1 MGKAPKIKTK
11 ASKEA
16 MRWGADDGS
25 TVVELAQQPGLGGN
39 DFDVL
44 MQHEADGVLA
54 AKKIV
59 TKLKERG
66 VCLCQANAPQQ
77 LVVAAYDEAESL
89 LEEGKFV
96 PPIRVH
102 DDHSLLESQLW
113 RQALQDE
120 ERVYWVKG
128 SQEGEEVAAGAT
140 ALATNALKM
149 LAGNLKDFGAGL
161 NDQLQ
166 SQLGLSFDRLGQT
179 MLSCYTGDRTYAL
192 HLDNCHEPEK
202 EGCGNMLPDN
212 GLRLTLVYYINLYW
226 DPEKGDNGGGLDIH
240 LTDPSKPPASAAA
253 ARGTHALRIAP
264 HADTLAI
271 FLSDRMAHRVVE
283 TKGTDPRFCLTL
295 WCLDGKVM
303 QKARQTLSMMT
314 AAQRQTD
321 DSDAED

>member
-1 MGKAPKIKTK
+1 MKKTPKIKTK

-25 TVVELAQQPGLGGN
+25 TSAELAQQPGLGGN

-59 TKLKERG
+59 AKLKERG

-89 LEEGKFV
+89 WEEGNFV
-96 PPIRVH
+96 PPLRVH
-102 DDHSLLESQLW
+102 DDASLLESRLW
-113 RQALQDE
+113 RPALQDE
-120 ERVYWVKG
+120 DRVYWVKG
-128 SQEGEEVAAGAT
+128 SPEGGEATAGTA
-140 ALATNALKM
+140 ALATNALRL

-166 SQLGLSFDRLGQT
+166 SQLGLSFNRLGQT

-192 HLDNCHEPEK
+192 HLDNCHGSEDED
-202 EGCGNMLPDN
+202 GGSVLPDN

-226 DPEKGDNGGGLDIH
+226 DPETGYNGGGLDVH
-240 LTDPSKPPASAAA
+240 LTDPSKTPESAAA
-253 ARGTHALRIAP
+253 ARGTRALRIAP

-295 WCLDGKVM
+295 WCLDGEIM
-303 QKARQTLSMMT
+303 QKAARTLNTMRV
-314 AAQRQTD
+314 AQRQTD

>member
-11 ASKEA
+11 ASREA

-25 TVVELAQQPGLGGN
+25 TAVELAQQPGLGGN

-59 TKLKERG
+59 GKLKERG

-77 LVVAAYDEAESL
+77 LVTAAYDEAESL
-89 LEEGKFV
+89 WEEGSFV
-96 PPIRVH
+96 PPMRLH
-102 DDHSLLESQLW
+102 DDASLLESQLW
-113 RQALQDE
+113 RPALQDE
-120 ERVYWVKG
+120 DRVYWVRGGK
-128 SQEGEEVAAGAT
+128 ETEAATTGAA
-140 ALATNALKM
+140 ALATNALRV
-149 LAGNLKDFGAGL
+149 LSENLKDFGTGL

-166 SQLGLSFDRLGQT
+166 SQLGISFNRLGQA
-179 MLSCYTGDRTYAL
+179 MLSCYTGDRTYTL
-192 HLDNCHEPEK
+192 HLDNCHGSEED
-202 EGCGNMLPDN
+202 GGNVFPDN

-226 DPEKGDNGGGLDIH
+226 DPEKGDNGGGLDVH

-253 ARGTHALRIAP
+253 ARGTRALRIAP

-283 TKGTDPRFCLTL
+283 TKGTEPRFCLTL
-295 WCLDGKVM
+295 WCLDGEAM
-303 QKARQTLSMMT
+303 QKAARTLNAMRVT
-314 AAQRQTD
+314 QKQAD

>member
-25 TVVELAQQPGLGGN
+25 TVVELAQQPGSGGN

-44 MQHEADGVLA
+44 MQDEADGVLA

-59 TKLKERG
+59 AKLKERG

-89 LEEGKFV
+89 LEEGNFV
-96 PPIRVH
+96 PPMRVH

-128 SQEGEEVAAGAT
+128 GQEGEKVTAGAA
-140 ALATNALKM
+140 ALATNALQV
-149 LAGNLKDFGAGL
+149 LAQNIKDFGVGL

-166 SQLGLSFDRLGQT
+166 SQLGLSFNRLGQA

-192 HLDNCHEPEK
+192 HLDNCHGPEE

-226 DPEKGDNGGGLDIH
+226 DPEKGDNGGGLDVH
-240 LTDPSKPPASAAA
+240 LTDPSKPPASAAE
-253 ARGTHALRIAP
+253 ARGTRALRIAP

-295 WCLDGKVM
+295 WCLDGEVM
-303 QKARQTLSMMT
+303 QKAARTLTMMR
-314 AAQRQTD
+314 AAQQQTD